1 MKNIAAIIPAFL
13 LALITAFALVP
24 TVSSA
29 AQAFEVAPFAGHR
42 YGGSFEDTN
51 TSSQFKVADAESFG
65 LLFDF
70 DTEPNK
76 QIEVF
81 LSRQNTHLSTTG
93 TFTGNPL
100 FDLKIDYYHIGGI
113 YMFPVFPEGDR
124 VRPFVSGTFG
134 LTRMAPNRPDL
145 TTENRL
151 SLSLGAGAKIF
162 FTKSLGLRFDLRG
175 IYTAMNSDS
184 AVFCSG
190 GCTIK
195 VSSNGFVQTEIG
207 AALLMRF

>member
-1 MKNIAAIIPAFL
+1 M
-13 LALITAFALVP
+13 LI
-24 TVSSA
+24 
-29 AQAFEVAPFAGHR
+29 
-42 YGGSFEDTN
+42 
-51 TSSQFKVADAESFG
+51 
-65 LLFDF
+65 DF
-70 DTEPNK
+70 DTEPDK

-100 FDLKIDYYHIGGI
+100 FDLTIDYYHIGGI
-113 YMFPVFPEGDR
+113 YMFPVFPNDDR

-145 TTENRL
+145 TTENYL

-175 IYTAMNSDS
+175 IYTAINSDS

-195 VSSNGFVQTEIG
+195 VNSNGFVQTEIG